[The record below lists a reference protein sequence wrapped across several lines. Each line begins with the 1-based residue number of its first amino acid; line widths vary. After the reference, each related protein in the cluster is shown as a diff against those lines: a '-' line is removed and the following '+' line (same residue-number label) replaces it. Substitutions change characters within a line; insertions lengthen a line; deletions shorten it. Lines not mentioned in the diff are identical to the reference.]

1 MNTQRALGRPLLA
14 TVCAI
19 GLCAGAHASDKNY
32 DVPRQ
37 VVKYADL
44 NLNSSAGVST
54 LYSRIRRAAARV
66 CGDPA
71 ATRELSEW
79 ARLRTCNEQAVARA
93 VDAVNSSAL
102 TSFHIE
108 KAHPAAKPIKVDE
121 IVPQ

>member
-1 MNTQRALGRPLLA
+1 MNTQRAFGRPLLA

-19 GLCAGAHASDKNY
+19 GLCAGARASDQNY

-44 NLNSSAGVST
+44 NLNSLAGVSM
-54 LYSRIRRAAARV
+54 LYRRIRQAAVRV

-71 ATRELSEW
+71 DARELSKW

-102 TSFHIE
+102 TSFHFE
-108 KAHPAAKPIKVDE
+108 KTHPAAKPIKVAE